1 MDKDS
6 PAYVP
11 SLFSFTESSMKRRAK
26 QALVR
31 WQAVKRRCKD
41 DESAATEMSET
52 EESVAVSM
60 KDIDSMIITDTD
72 RSIACQTD
80 LTLKDI
86 SDMESDNHQMKE
98 EPTIIQEQNGGYPH
112 KQQLENNSKLLNFY
126 TGFNCFTI
134 FMAIF
139 EFLVKGI
146 VHSGHHKLSAFNC
159 YLMTLMKLRLNLS
172 HYDLAFCFNV
182 SVPTVSR
189 ILSRWIFMM
198 DNKMNDTLIKW
209 PSREALQKTMPF
221 CFCVRYGLRVVAIID
236 CFELF
241 IEKPS
246 NLLAKSCTWS
256 RYKHYNTAKYLIS
269 ITPQGVISFVS

>member
-1 MDKDS
+1 MDKDN

-11 SLFSFTESSMKRRAK
+11 SLFSFTESSMKRRAE

-60 KDIDSMIITDTD
+60 EDIDSMIITDSD

-98 EPTIIQEQNGGYPH
+98 ELTIIQEQNGGYPH

-139 EFLVKGI
+139 EFLVKDI

-172 HYDLAFCFNV
+172 HYDLAFRFNV

-209 PSREALQKTMPF
+209 PSREALQKQ
-221 CFCVRYGLRVVAIID
+221 C
-236 CFELF
+236 
-241 IEKPS
+241 
-246 NLLAKSCTWS
+246 
-256 RYKHYNTAKYLIS
+256 H
-269 ITPQGVISFVS
+269 FVFVYIMV